1 MLAFAAATVVFLTR
15 FITVLNNL
23 NAPTYLSKLP
33 AALPKDSAEN
43 CFLNA
48 CLNVSVVLVALL
60 NEPSKFLNPEFNFFN
75 SAVAC

>member
-48 CLNVSVVLVALL
+48 
-60 NEPSKFLNPEFNFFN
+60 
-75 SAVAC
+75 